1 VALIFEKNKQP
12 PSVPANGTYSFL
24 YLRENL
30 SNETYH
36 AEGAQDDGD
45 EGEDDDEGVL
55 VVNEGVDERLAEV
68 EHPNVS
74 SIVNLKNLYFAVFR
88 MPD

>member
-1 VALIFEKNKQP
+1 
-12 PSVPANGTYSFL
+12 
-24 YLRENL
+24 L

-55 VVNEGVDERLAEV
+55 VVNEGVNERLAEV
-68 EHPNVS
+68 EQPNVS
-74 SIVNLKNLYFAVFR
+74 S
-88 MPD
+88 